1 MRRYVFLFRAWC
13 LRHGANPPD
22 QEQKMVAATIMP
34 HHPERG
40 SVFIYLMVACFLFGL
55 LMFAY
60 SRISGS
66 ASQTLNSGQAALAY
80 QEIQEIITQHRRA
93 FERVTVM
100 NGFSIDDVDARY
112 GNADFVNSNCT
123 SNECQIYKPEGGGI
137 TPGSSSAGWMVR
149 RKIEASFAPA
159 GSVGWPDQINTARPT
174 LVFSYFNQGTNKADV
189 VLSMPTNEEFCSYYN
204 RKKGINPDTTS
215 YIATT
220 RGFRYQLFAGSAGE
234 QAPLIGVRAAARHH
248 TYKASQKV
256 A

>member
-1 MRRYVFLFRAWC
+1 
-13 LRHGANPPD
+13 
-22 QEQKMVAATIMP
+22 MP
-34 HHPERG
+34 NYPERG
-40 SVFIYLMVACFLFGL
+40 SVFIYLMVACFLFGM

-66 ASQTLNSGQAALAY
+66 ASQTLDSGQAALAY

-93 FERVTVM
+93 FERVTVI

-159 GSVGWPDQINTARPT
+159 GTVPWPDQVNTARPT
-174 LVFSYFNQGTNKADV
+174 LVFSYYGQGSNKADV
-189 VLSMPTNEEFCSYYN
+189 LLSMPTNELFCSYYN
-204 RKKGINPDTTS
+204 KKNGLNPDTASYPATS
-215 YIATT
+215 L
-220 RGFRYQLFAGSAGE
+220 GFRYQLYAGSAGGTGSP
-234 QAPLIGVRAAARHH
+234 QMANPSSGH
-248 TYKASQKV
+248 ASYLLGKPQGCIKISEADNIRFWIV
-256 A
+256 AVIYAQ